1 MANINQIQVGST
13 VYDIEDQTA
22 RNSISNLA
30 DVASSGDYGD
40 LSNKPTIPSVVK
52 YTAAVTVA
60 GWSGSDPCTNVITV
74 SGLKTTD
81 TIIMDLTP
89 SSTYATSQDEAAD
102 YAAVYKAVCTANN
115 KLTLYANKTPEH
127 AFNVQLVCMR

>member
-22 RNSISNLA
+22 RSSISNLA

-40 LSNKPTIPSVVK
+40 LDNTPTIPSIVK
-52 YTAAVTVA
+52 YTATVTAA
-60 GWSGSDPCTNVITV
+60 GWSGEDPCTNAVTV
-74 SGLKTTD
+74 NGLLTTD

-89 SSTYATSQDEAAD
+89 SSTYATAQDEAAD
-102 YAAVYKAVCTANN
+102 YAAVYKAVCTTNN
-115 KLTLYANKTPEH
+115 TLTLYANKTPENN
-127 AFNVQLVCMR
+127 FSVQLICMR

>member
-22 RNSISNLA
+22 RSDIAALA
-30 DVASSGDYGD
+30 TVATSGSYTD
-40 LSNKPTIPSVVK
+40 LSSKPTIPSIVK
-52 YTAAVTVA
+52 YTAAVATS
-60 GWSGSDPCTNVITV
+60 GWSGSNPSTKTVTV

-81 TIIMDLTP
+81 TIIMDLVP
-89 SSTYATSQDEAAD
+89 SSTYATAQNEAAD
-102 YAAVYKAVCTANN
+102 YAAVYKAACTANN
-115 KLTLYANKTPEH
+115 KLTLYANETPTH